1 MILILCYS
9 NHQLAPETLSYIH
22 FNSCS
27 FCLCAE
33 LFVAL
38 TDAVSQT
45 RQSATSKY
53 EAEHVQWLK
62 YQAELEAEVQKLRA
76 KLNHDR

>member
-1 MILILCYS
+1 MASACFGQS
-9 NHQLAPETLSYIH
+9 VRAPMPLFLFRVIRCALS
-22 FNSCS
+22 
-27 FCLCAE
+27 
-33 LFVAL
+33 VVL

-76 KLNHDR
+76 KLNQDR

>member
-1 MILILCYS
+1 MHVVVVWS
-9 NHQLAPETLSYIH
+9 AKKWVWWTALS
-22 FNSCS
+22 
-27 FCLCAE
+27 E
-33 LFVAL
+33 
-38 TDAVSQT
+38 AVTQT

-62 YQAELEAEVQKLRA
+62 HQTELEAELQKLRA